1 MIPTLAC
8 SSTSGRELQ
17 DCRERERSSVQHHQ
31 SSTRSHS
38 RCTETTKGVAQASAF
53 SAPLLMTFSLSN
65 VIEQQLLNRPTQS
78 TTAVCLRNVGG
89 PDLNRTNNQIKYH
102 LTWYEIERRPNRN
115 IYLHRQ
121 KIVGQKKKRHRCH
134 RKMHEY
140 SSSIKVPQQLKTHAV
155 CIPSHPWRL
164 WNEQMSQRERSE
176 LTENVVWLE
185 KPKLH
190 SSLHASSHELCRG
203 LICIHNVNYTYP
215 EHLHSMHAALL
226 AH

>member
-17 DCRERERSSVQHHQ
+17 ECRERERSSVQHHQ

-89 PDLNRTNNQIKYH
+89 PDLNHTNNQIKYH

-121 KIVGQKKKRHRCH
+121 KIVGQKKKSDTGATEKC
-134 RKMHEY
+134 MN
-140 SSSIKVPQQLKTHAV
+140 IQVQLKYPSNSKHMLCVSHHTH
-155 CIPSHPWRL
+155 
-164 WNEQMSQRERSE
+164 EDSE
-176 LTENVVWLE
+176 ISKCLKGSDLN
-185 KPKLH
+185 
-190 SSLHASSHELCRG
+190 
-203 LICIHNVNYTYP
+203 
-215 EHLHSMHAALL
+215 
-226 AH
+226 